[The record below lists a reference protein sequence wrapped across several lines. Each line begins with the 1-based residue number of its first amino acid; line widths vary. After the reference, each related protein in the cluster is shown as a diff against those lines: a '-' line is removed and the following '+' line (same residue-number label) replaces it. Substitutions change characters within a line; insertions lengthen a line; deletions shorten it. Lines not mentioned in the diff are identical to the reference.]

1 MAANVTIASQ
11 QEKLKEK
18 GTKIISLAR
27 RVVDLERRVSELE
40 EHPDMD
46 GKKCYWTLMMKWCIL
61 VFPIRIMC
69 ADASSDD
76 PHQHEWNYFNREYL
90 SHYHL

>member
-11 QEKLKEK
+11 QEKLEEK

-40 EHPDMD
+40 EHPAMD
-46 GKKCYWTLMMKWCIL
+46 GKKCYWK
-61 VFPIRIMC
+61 
-69 ADASSDD
+69 
-76 PHQHEWNYFNREYL
+76 HYQHFVLQNEIAKHPLTKNCQ
-90 SHYHL
+90 